1 MTKTATKLQDIVS
14 DPPGTGKSDEVV
26 SDPRILRIAGVIG
39 KLIAREQFAMRNE
52 VNDNQRPQQKRA
64 KAA

>member
-1 MTKTATKLQDIVS
+1 MTKTVTKLQDVVT
-14 DPPGTGKSDEVV
+14 DRPGAGKSDEVV

-52 VNDNQRPQQKRA
+52 VNEDQRPQQRA

>member
-1 MTKTATKLQDIVS
+1 MTKTATKLQDVVT
-14 DPPGTGKSDEVV
+14 DRPRAGKSVEVM

-39 KLIAREQFAMRNE
+39 KLIAREQFAMRNG
-52 VNDNQRPQQKRA
+52 VNDNQRPQHRA

>member
-1 MTKTATKLQDIVS
+1 MTKTATKLQDVVT
-14 DPPGTGKSDEVV
+14 DWQGAGKSDEVV

-39 KLIAREQFAMRNE
+39 KLIAREQFAMRNAA
-52 VNDNQRPQQKRA
+52 NDDQQPQQKRA

>member
-1 MTKTATKLQDIVS
+1 MTKTATKLQDVVT
-14 DPPGTGKSDEVV
+14 DWPGAGKGDEVV

-39 KLIAREQFAMRNE
+39 KLIARERFAMRNE
-52 VNDNQRPQQKRA
+52 VNDNQRPQQRA

>member
-1 MTKTATKLQDIVS
+1 VTDW
-14 DPPGTGKSDEVV
+14 PGAGKGDEVV

-39 KLIAREQFAMRNE
+39 KLIARERFAMRNE
-52 VNDNQRPQQKRA
+52 VNDNQRPQQRA